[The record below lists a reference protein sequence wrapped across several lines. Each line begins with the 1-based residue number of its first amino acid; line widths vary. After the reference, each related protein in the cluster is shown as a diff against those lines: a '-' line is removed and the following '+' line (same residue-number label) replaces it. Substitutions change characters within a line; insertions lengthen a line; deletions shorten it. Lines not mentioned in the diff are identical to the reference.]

1 MRYFL
6 GIDIGKYKHVACLL
20 DAEGNVLEKM
30 LPFTADKA
38 GYTDLLAYLRATVG
52 ETALDAIHVGMEATG
67 HYWLTLYAQL
77 SADGLG
83 PITVIN
89 PLQTKAFR
97 NSNIRGNKTDLID
110 ARKIAQLLRMG
121 DLKPS
126 HIPSADLLALRQLT
140 RLRSDLVELLV
151 VLKQKAIGLLDQLFP
166 EYRHGFS
173 NLFGPTSLAVL
184 LAAPTP
190 AALAAMPTEALAQ
203 LLTQAS
209 RGRFGPEKAQELQR
223 LAANSFGV
231 TLGSDALG
239 FSLHILVKEIQ
250 HMQAQI
256 EALENEIESRG
267 QALGETI
274 HTIPGISLGSAAGI
288 LAEIGDFAR
297 FLVKDG
303 AEKLVALAG
312 LDPKLSTSGTTRGR
326 TKMSK
331 RGSRYLRKTLRMAA
345 FVAVFQVK
353 DPMFTHIYAKQIARG
368 KHMEVAL
375 SHVAHKMIHVIYALM
390 KSKTTYVPV
399 LSSCHGAVIT
409 RA

>member
-20 DAEGNVLEKM
+20 DGEGNVLGQAIH
-30 LPFTADKA
+30 FSADKA
-38 GYTDLLAYLRATVG
+38 GYADLLAYLRAAVG
-52 ETALDAIHVGMEATG
+52 ETVLDAIHVGMEATG

-77 SADGLG
+77 TADGLST
-83 PITVIN
+83 ITVIN

-97 NSNIRGNKTDLID
+97 NSNIRGNKTDPID
-110 ARKIAQLLRMG
+110 ARKIAQLLRVG
-121 DLKPS
+121 ELKPS
-126 HIPSADLLALRQLT
+126 HIPSADLIALRQLT

-166 EYRHGFS
+166 EYRNVFS
-173 NLFGPTSLAVL
+173 NMFGATSLAVL
-184 LAAPTP
+184 LTAPTP
-190 AALAAMPTEALAQ
+190 EALAAMPAAALTH
-203 LLTQAS
+203 LLTQTS
-209 RGRFGPEKAQELQR
+209 RGRFGQEKSQELQH

-231 TLGSDALG
+231 TMGSDALS

-250 HMQAQI
+250 HLQSQI
-256 EALENEIESRG
+256 EALESEIESRG

-274 HTIPGISLGSAAGI
+274 HTIPGISIGSAAGI
-288 LAEIGDFAR
+288 LAEIGNFAR

-312 LDPKLSTSGTTRGR
+312 LDPKLSTSGTMRGR
-326 TKMSK
+326 AKMSK

-353 DPMFTHIYAKQIARG
+353 DPMFTYIYEKQIAKG

-390 KSKTTYVPV
+390 KTKNTYVPM
-399 LSSCHGAVIT
+399 LPAVQ
-409 RA
+409 AAL